1 MKFLRSTVTRKFVS
15 FILLLAVGVLAGY
28 FGLEYYGFAELPL
41 MYLYAGL
48 LFLLLIISVFF
59 LLAFGLPLERVA
71 REVKLL
77 LTGQKYSRVSPST
90 IDEIGVFT
98 YFFNEITHN
107 LEKISKDILKNE
119 RLTSELG
126 IASKIQRD
134 VLPKSAPPVEGL
146 DIIAKTTAAAEVG
159 GDSFDFIKQGTNT
172 FIYIGDVTGHGVPAG
187 LVMMMVNTLIHVFSK
202 HNYTPQQM
210 LVETNKI
217 LLEKIS
223 GQRFMTLLMLRW
235 DEEQKKMFWTGAG
248 HEHLLVYRN
257 ETREVELLRGGG
269 IALRMAPNIEHIL
282 KEQEIRELHTND
294 VVLLYT
300 DGITEAKN
308 PEGEMF
314 TVGRLVEAL
323 RETGHKPSAESI
335 FDAISEKFAN
345 FILDTPQEDDITM
358 IIAKRVEE
366 GHTKRTPVKLVI
378 SSVKKTNQQK
388 KWSWDEGE
396 GEDIRGGL

>member
-1 MKFLRSTVTRKFVS
+1 MKFLRATVTRKFIS
-15 FILLLAVGVLAGY
+15 FILFLAIGILIGY
-28 FGLEYYGFAELPL
+28 FGLRYFGITQLSLIYF
-41 MYLYAGL
+41 YAGVL
-48 LFLLLIISVFF
+48 VLFLFISAFF
-59 LLAFGLPLERVA
+59 LFSFGLPLERLA

-77 LTGQKYSRVSPST
+77 LTGQKYTRVTPST

-159 GDSFDFIKQGTNT
+159 GDSFDFIKQGINT
-172 FIYIGDVTGHGVPAG
+172 YIYIGDVTGHGVPAG

-223 GQRFMTLLMLRW
+223 GQRFMTLLLLRW
-235 DEEQKKMFWTGAG
+235 EEEQKKMFWTGAG
-248 HEHLLVYRN
+248 HEHLLVYRV

-269 IALRMAPNIEHIL
+269 IALRMAPNIEHII
-282 KEQEIRELHTND
+282 KEQEIKNLKIND

-308 PEGEMF
+308 PDGEMF

-323 RETGHKPSAESI
+323 RDTGHRNSAEAI
-335 FDAISEKFAN
+335 FDAISERFSN
-345 FILDTPQEDDITM
+345 FVLDTPQEDDITM

-366 GHTKRTPVKLVI
+366 GHTKRTPIKLVI
-378 SSVKKTNQQK
+378 NSVKKKDKRN
-388 KWSWDEGE
+388 KWSWNDNDDENPE
-396 GEDIRGGL
+396 

>member
-1 MKFLRSTVTRKFVS
+1 MRFFRFFRSTVTRKFVS
-15 FILLLAVGVLAGY
+15 FVIILSISILGGY
-28 FGLEYYGFAELPL
+28 FGLQHFGITDIPL
-41 MYLYAGL
+41 MYLYG
-48 LFLLLIISVFF
+48 FVLLILLGISAFF
-59 LLAFGLPLERVA
+59 LFSFGLPLERVA

-77 LTGQKYSRVSPST
+77 LTGQKYARVSPST

-119 RLTSELG
+119 RITSELG

-134 VLPKSAPPVEGL
+134 VLPKDAPPVEGL

-159 GDSFDFIKQGTNT
+159 GDSFDFIKQGANT
-172 FIYIGDVTGHGVPAG
+172 YIYIGDVTGHGVPAG

-210 LVETNKI
+210 LAETNKI

-235 DEEQKKMFWTGAG
+235 DEEQKKMYWTGAG
-248 HEHLLVYRN
+248 HEHLLVYRA

-282 KEQEIRELHTND
+282 KEKEIETLQPND

-308 PEGEMF
+308 PDGEMF

-323 RETGHKPSAESI
+323 RDTGHRSTAEGI
-335 FDAISEKFAN
+335 FDSISERFAN
-345 FILDTPQEDDITM
+345 FILDAPQEDDITM
-358 IIAKRVEE
+358 IIAKRVPE

-378 SSVKKTNQQK
+378 SSGKKGEGQK
-388 KWSWDEGE
+388 KWSWDEE
-396 GEDIRGGL
+396 GENNG